1 VTRDDEEQAVAGEL
15 SRRRF
20 LVAAVTGATAVA
32 FARSGWTAAV
42 PRVRPR
48 AAGSAPRVVI
58 VGAGL
63 AGLTAAID
71 LTDAGSD
78 VVVLEARDRVGGRVH
93 TLYDPFTPGLHAE
106 AGGES
111 IDDNHD
117 RIQALV
123 ARFGLETEQR
133 PPNKLLESVTYY
145 RRHRSPILD
154 FLARRDGAVVDD
166 YFRFSDALD
175 AFANGIDPEH
185 PEQSPRAATL
195 DRQTLDQFIRAQHLV
210 PEAEFLVRLQNR
222 AEYNAEAHE
231 LSMLFVAQQTAVLAG
246 VPDSASETMRIAGGN
261 SRLPMAMAAALGDR
275 IRLNAPVTRV
285 EHDAGGV
292 RVVAGGAPI
301 DAAHLILALPP
312 PPLRRIVFEPALPAP
327 VAAMIRRLDLG
338 HAVKV
343 TREYTSRFW
352 EAEGVPGFTVTD
364 LPFHVAWAPTDSYPS
379 TGGLLTQFIT
389 GRPAVTAAR
398 LHDARRIAVFQ
409 RQLDRVYPEGK
420 PLRTAHAATTAW
432 ANERYTGGGY
442 ALYGPGQMAAFWPVV
457 REGLERISF
466 AGEHTE
472 ALAGFMESAVR
483 SGHRVAAQLGA
494 AAEQLRPG
502 YRRTAA
508 PTLA

>member
-1 VTRDDEEQAVAGEL
+1 VCYPFAVPGDSRPVPPGGL

-20 LVAAVTGATAVA
+20 LIGAVAGATAVA
-32 FARSGWTAAV
+32 LGRPAWGSASRRAR
-42 PRVRPR
+42 PRV
-48 AAGSAPRVVI
+48 AV

-71 LTDAGSD
+71 LVDAGFD

-123 ARFGLETEQR
+123 ARFGLATERR

-145 RRHRSPILD
+145 RRHRSPITT
-154 FLARRDGAVVDD
+154 FLARRDGAVVTD
-166 YFRFSDALD
+166 YLRFNDTLA
-175 AFANGIDPEH
+175 AFSEGIDPEH
-185 PEQSPRAATL
+185 PERSPRAAALDRRTL
-195 DRQTLDQFIRAQHLV
+195 DEFIRAQRLV

-222 AEYNAEAHE
+222 AEYNAEASE

-261 SRLPMAMAAALGDR
+261 SRLPQAMAAALGDR
-275 IRLNAPVTRV
+275 VRLRAPVTRV

-292 RVVAGGAPI
+292 RVHAGGEPI
-301 DAAHLILALPP
+301 DAAHVILALPP
-312 PPLRRIVFEPALPAP
+312 PPLRRVVFEPALPAR
-327 VAAMIRRLDLG
+327 VATMIRRLDLG
-338 HAVKV
+338 QAVKV
-343 TREYTSRFW
+343 TREYASRFW

-364 LPFHVAWAPTDSYPS
+364 LPFHVAWAPTDSYAS
-379 TGGLLTQFIT
+379 AGGLLTQFIT
-389 GRPAVTAAR
+389 GRPARAAAA
-398 LHDARRIAVFQ
+398 LHDARRLALFQ
-409 RQLDRVYPEGK
+409 RQLDRVYPEGV
-420 PLRTAHAATTAW
+420 PLRTARAATTAW

-442 ALYGPGQMAAFWPVV
+442 AVYRPRQMAPFWPVL
-457 REGLERISF
+457 RAGLARISF

-483 SGHRVAAQLGA
+483 SGHRA
-494 AAEQLRPG
+494 AAE
-502 YRRTAA
+502 
-508 PTLA
+508 LASSH

>member
-1 VTRDDEEQAVAGEL
+1 MTRDDGEAHAGSEI

-20 LVAAVTGATAVA
+20 LVAALTGATAVA
-32 FARSGWTAAV
+32 LGRRAWPAPSGLAL
-42 PRVRPR
+42 PR
-48 AAGSAPRVVI
+48 ATSSAPRVAI

-71 LTDAGSD
+71 LTEAGWD

-93 TLYDPFTPGLHAE
+93 TLSDPFSPGLHAE

-123 ARFGLETEQR
+123 ARFGLETERR
-133 PPNKLLESVTYY
+133 PPNKLLESITYY
-145 RRHRSPILD
+145 HRRRSPIGE
-154 FLARRDGAVVDD
+154 FLGRRDGAVVAD
-166 YFRFSDALD
+166 YLRFGEALG
-175 AFANGIDPEH
+175 AIAEGIDPEH
-185 PEQSPRAATL
+185 PERSPRAAEL
-195 DRQTLDQFIRAQHLV
+195 DRQTLDRFIRAQRLV

-222 AEYNAEAHE
+222 AEYNAEATD

-261 SRLPMAMAAALGDR
+261 SRLPQAMATALGAR
-275 IRLNAPVTRV
+275 VRLNAPVSRI

-292 RVVAGGAPI
+292 RVHAGDEPI

-312 PPLRRIVFEPALPAP
+312 PPLRRIAFEPALPMP

-343 TREYTSRFW
+343 TREYASRFW

-364 LPFHVAWAPTDSYPS
+364 LPFHVAWAPTDSYRS
-379 TGGLLTQFIT
+379 QGGLLTQFIT
-389 GRPAVTAAR
+389 GRSARAAAR
-398 LHDARRIAVFQ
+398 MRDAQRIARFQ
-409 RQLDRVYPEGK
+409 RQLDRVYPEGRS
-420 PLRTAHAATTAW
+420 LRTAHAATTAW

-442 ALYGPGQMAAFWPVV
+442 AVYRPGQMAPFWPLV

-472 ALAGFMESAVR
+472 TLAGFMESAVR
-483 SGHRVAAQLGA
+483 SGHRVAARLGA
-494 AAEQLRPG
+494 AAGSRLAGSLRG
-502 YRRTAA
+502 
-508 PTLA
+508 